1 VNDVHLFHHH
11 RCIEHIL
18 VCDFVHQQLQLHFHL
33 HQHRYNHRHD
43 QLVDHHQHNKL
54 QDDVQEEE
62 EHDDDEF
69 VQEHHQRIH
78 IPPVVVVVVFELQVY
93 GVLVWSQHNKHHHRR
108 LDREHL
114 VQAERFVLVLVFQ

>member
-1 VNDVHLFHHH
+1 
-11 RCIEHIL
+11 
-18 VCDFVHQQLQLHFHL
+18 
-33 HQHRYNHRHD
+33 
-43 QLVDHHQHNKL
+43 LVDHHQHNKL

-78 IPPVVVVVVFELQVY
+78 IPPVVVVVFELQVY
-93 GVLVWSQHNKHHHRR
+93 GVLVWSQHNKHHHLR

-114 VQAERFVLVLVFQ
+114 VQAERVVLVLVFQ